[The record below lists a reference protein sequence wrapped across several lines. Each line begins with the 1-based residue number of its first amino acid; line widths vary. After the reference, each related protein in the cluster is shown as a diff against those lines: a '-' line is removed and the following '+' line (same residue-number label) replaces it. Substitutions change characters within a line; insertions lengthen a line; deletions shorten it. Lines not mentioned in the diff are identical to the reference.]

1 VKHSSPFLAFVIL
14 GTIALTTVGFQC
26 ASPEVATARK
36 AIQAKD
42 FPKAQASL
50 EKALAAEP
58 NNCEALLMLGDV
70 KQQLNDVAGA
80 VDAWKKARA
89 CPGIKADQS
98 DLLSKKL
105 YNIWVGQY
113 NAGISKFNDYFS
125 SKSEGN
131 LDAAATNLRLA
142 LDVKPEFTDPLSL
155 LGQVLEAKGDTNT
168 AITTYTQWWDAEK
181 TGFELLQNKGV
192 VLGTERGAAIKIL
205 GTPTAQKVDT
215 SESTVL
221 HRDKFDVGGRDLYV
235 FSAKEASAKDA
246 VVEGWTYNPPTT
258 ITEDEK
264 WRIRSLTLTP
274 IKALAYIAFSRG
286 DKSRAFD
293 LASLSI
299 KLKPSDPELVPMRT
313 QLLQDLGK
321 SDEALQEL
329 KALTQREPKN
339 VMYRLQYASL
349 LASLGRSEAA
359 ITEFKAV
366 LEMEAKNETA
376 LYNLGAEYKNLAS
389 AKQREESEKANKD
402 RKYKPSDVAWMGDL
416 QTSARYFETL
426 RQGVKYRDDLIVMEQ
441 LANIYE
447 VRRDKQQLT
456 AIIAEFEALEQRYA
470 DNADYWR
477 ILEGIYARQEMLDK
491 MKRAQQK
498 AESIK

>member
-1 VKHSSPFLAFVIL
+1 MKHSSPFLAFVAV
-14 GTIALTTVGFQC
+14 GTIALTTLGFQC

-50 EKALAAEP
+50 EKVLAAEP

-80 VDAWKKARA
+80 VDAWKKART
-89 CPGIKADQS
+89 CPGMKAEQS

-113 NAGISKFNDYFS
+113 NAGITSFNEYYS
-125 SKSEGN
+125 SKSSAN
-131 LDAAATNLRLA
+131 LESAATNLRLA
-142 LDVKPEFTDPLSL
+142 IDVKPEFTDPLVL
-155 LGQVLEAKGDTNT
+155 LGQVLEAKGDTNA
-168 AITTYTQWWDAEK
+168 AIAAYSQWWDAEK
-181 TGFELLQNKGV
+181 TGFELLRNKGI

-205 GTPTAQKVDT
+205 GTPTAQKIDT
-215 SESTVL
+215 SQGTVL

-235 FSAKEASAKDA
+235 FSSRTSSANDA
-246 VVEGWTYNPPTT
+246 VVEGWTYNPATS

-274 IKALAYIAFSRG
+274 VKALAYIAYTRG
-286 DKSRAFD
+286 DKARAFE

-299 KLKPSDPELVPMRT
+299 KLKPSDTELVPMRT

-329 KALTQREPKN
+329 KLLTQREPKN
-339 VMYRLQYASL
+339 VLYRLQYASM
-349 LASLGRSEAA
+349 LASLQKSEEA
-359 ITEFKAV
+359 IAEFKTV
-366 LEMEAKNETA
+366 LEMDQNNETA

-389 AKQREESEKANKD
+389 AKQREESEKASKD
-402 RKYKPSDVAWMGDL
+402 KKYKPSDAAWMSDL

-447 VRRDKQQLT
+447 VRSDKQKLT
-456 AIIAEFEALEQRYA
+456 SILTEFEALEQRYSN
-470 DNADYWR
+470 DADYWR
-477 ILEGIYARQEMLDK
+477 ILSGIYARLEMLDK
-491 MKRAQQK
+491 MKKAQQK